1 MSFREKFNWVVAGVT
16 ALVLAGLGVWY
27 VKAVGSGAALDSAGP
42 VIAAYIVWFLVMVVG
57 AVIIAS
63 RAPDEAEEPSD
74 ERDRMINMKAA
85 LPTMHI
91 YGFALTG
98 LILLMFVFDMS
109 KWDALY
115 AIVALQL
122 AATLF
127 EAAAKI
133 RFYRMAV

>member
-1 MSFREKFNWVVAGVT
+1 MSFREKFNWIVAGVT
-16 ALVLAGLGVWY
+16 AVVLVGLGVWY
-27 VKAVGSGAALDSAGP
+27 VQAARSGAQLESAGP
-42 VIAAYIVWFLVMVVG
+42 VIIAYIAWFLIMIVG
-57 AVIIAS
+57 AIVVAS
-63 RAPDEAEEPSD
+63 RDPADAGTPSD

-98 LILLMFVFDMS
+98 LILLMFVFDLS

-122 AATLF
+122 AATVF

>member
-1 MSFREKFNWVVAGVT
+1 MSFREKFNWIVAGVT
-16 ALVLAGLGVWY
+16 AVILAGLGVWY
-27 VKAVGSGAALDSAGP
+27 VQSAGSGAQLESAGP
-42 VIAAYIVWFLVMVVG
+42 VIIAYIAWFLIMVVG
-57 AVIIAS
+57 AIVVAS
-63 RAPDEAEEPSD
+63 RDPADAGTPSD

-98 LILLMFVFDMS
+98 LILLMFVFDLS
-109 KWDALY
+109 KWDVLY

-122 AATLF
+122 AATVF

>member
-98 LILLMFVFDMS
+98 LILLMFVDPGFGDQS
-109 KWDALY
+109 FTES
-115 AIVALQL
+115 Q
-122 AATLF
+122 
-127 EAAAKI
+127 AKEHGGGI
-133 RFYRMAV
+133 NFSARGVGHL